1 MKVGGP
7 LNPLSLPEMRS
18 KEEEMAVEM
27 KVHPVEVNSEA
38 GGGADARFKAK
49 NGSVFPKK
57 KKLVKKM
64 MLDSMVKFFSS
75 LSSSSKPSQYNQS
88 QMQKVMYC

>member
-27 KVHPVEVNSEA
+27 KVHPVKVNREA

-49 NGSVFPKK
+49 NGSVFPK
-57 KKLVKKM
+57 KKM

-75 LSSSSKPSQYNQS
+75 LSSSSKPSQSNQS

>member
-1 MKVGGP
+1 
-7 LNPLSLPEMRS
+7 MRN
-18 KEEEMAVEM
+18 KEEEMAVGM
-27 KVHPVEVNSEA
+27 KVHPVKVNRKS
-38 GGGADARFKAK
+38 GGAERVREEAETRFKAR

-75 LSSSSKPSQYNQS
+75 LSSSSKPSQSKQS
-88 QMQKVMYC
+88 QMQKVKYC

>member
-1 MKVGGP
+1 MHTNSYSATCHDGIISVKVGGP

-18 KEEEMAVEM
+18 KEEMAVEM
-27 KVHPVEVNSEA
+27 KVHPVKVNREA
-38 GGGADARFKAK
+38 GGGADARFKVK

-75 LSSSSKPSQYNQS
+75 FFF
-88 QMQKVMYC
+88 V